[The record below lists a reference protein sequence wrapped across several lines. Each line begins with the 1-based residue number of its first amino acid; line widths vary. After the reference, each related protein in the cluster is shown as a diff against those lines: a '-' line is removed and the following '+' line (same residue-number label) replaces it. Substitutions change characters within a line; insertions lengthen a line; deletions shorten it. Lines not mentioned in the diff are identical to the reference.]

1 MLGKLVD
8 KKMLLKNLVIL
19 VFGLINFLSFKFDN
33 LKNLFLFSYIIIL
46 FVQIMLYYKNIKYNI
61 FHSNLKLNS
70 ISFVKVGMLFLLF
83 FTFIVLLQNI
93 YNTKLNLFS
102 YIFVT
107 PGHLVSWII
116 EIFLKPTII
125 FFYLF
130 NFKQN
135 LRFRQNLL
143 ISIFLAII
151 LNSLLIFNFNLVL
164 LKNFVN
170 WILIWQIFLSVNIYF
185 YNLSILYVIF
195 QMCNTILSCIF

>member
-1 MLGKLVD
+1 MLGKLID

-19 VFGLINFLSFKFDN
+19 TFVFINFLSFKFYN
-33 LKNLFLFSYIIIL
+33 LKSLFLFSYIIIL

-61 FHSNLKLNS
+61 LHSNLKSNS
-70 ISFVKVGMLFLLF
+70 ISFVKVGMIFLLF
-83 FTFIVLLQNI
+83 FTFIILLQNI
-93 YNTKLNLFS
+93 YKTKLNLFS

-107 PGHLVSWII
+107 PGYLVSWII
-116 EIFLKPTII
+116 EIFLKPTIM

-151 LNSLLIFNFNLVL
+151 LNSLLIFDFNLL
-164 LKNFVN
+164 RLQIFVN